1 MPITVAIVEDNA
13 GICEELQQII
23 AEDRDFTCVCVCR
36 NFKTALTEI
45 PRAQPNV
52 IIMDINLPDGSGIE
66 ATRQLKLLLPRTQ
79 IMIFTIYEES
89 EEIFRALEAGAS
101 GYLLKDTAPEELL
114 LSIQDIH
121 EGGVPMTGEVARKV
135 IHSFHKTPAKTELLT
150 TREEEIL
157 ELLSQGYVSKEIA
170 SRLSI
175 STETVKSH
183 LKHIYDKLHVR
194 TRTEAVIKY
203 LK

>member
-1 MPITVAIVEDNA
+1 MPTTVAIVEDNA
-13 GICEELQQII
+13 GICEELQQIL
-23 AEDRDFTCVCVCR
+23 AEDRDFSCVCVCR

-45 PRAQPNV
+45 PRALPDV

-66 ATRQLKLLLPRTQ
+66 ATRQLKLLLPHTQ

-114 LSIQDIH
+114 LSIQDIR

-135 IHSFHKTPAKTELLT
+135 IRSFHKTPAKTELLT
-150 TREEEIL
+150 SREEEIL
-157 ELLSQGYVSKEIA
+157 ELLSQGFVSKEIA

>member
-1 MPITVAIVEDNA
+1 MPISVAIVEDNA
-13 GICEELQQII
+13 GICEELQQIL
-23 AEDRDFTCVCVCR
+23 AEDSNFNCVCVCR

-45 PRAQPNV
+45 PRTQPDV

-66 ATRQLKLLLPRTQ
+66 ATRQIKQLLPRTQ

-101 GYLLKDTAPEELL
+101 GYLLKDTAPEEIL
-114 LSIQDIH
+114 LSIRDINR
-121 EGGVPMTGEVARKV
+121 GGVPMTGEVARKV
-135 IHSFHKTPAKTELLT
+135 ITAFRKTPAKTELLT
-150 TREEEIL
+150 SREEEIL
-157 ELLSQGYVSKEIA
+157 ELLAQGYVSKEIA

-203 LK
+203 LR